1 MTSQAQ
7 DALREIGIT
16 GVIHTARQLDAQ
28 MVNRAEAVF
37 CMTDEQRLAAIT
49 MFPDAASKIYRLHP
63 EEDIDDPSGEG
74 PATFLNMARVLK
86 HLISERLTNLAVG
99 TSVSEITR

>member
-1 MTSQAQ
+1 MSSHAQ

-16 GVIHTARQLDAQ
+16 DMTHTARELDAQ

-37 CMTDEQRLAAIT
+37 CMTGEQRVAAIA

-63 EEDIDDPSGEG
+63 EGDIDDPSGKG
-74 PATFLNMARVLK
+74 PTTFV
-86 HLISERLTNLAVG
+86 HIG
-99 TSVSEITR
+99 

>member
-1 MTSQAQ
+1 M
-7 DALREIGIT
+7 G
-16 GVIHTARQLDAQ
+16 Q

-37 CMTDEQRLAAIT
+37 CMTDEQRVAAIA

-63 EEDIDDPSGEG
+63 EGDIDDPSGKG
-74 PATFLNMARVLK
+74 PTTFVNMARVLK

-99 TSVSEITR
+99 TRVSYTVSD